1 MNEWK
6 INEKKDEWMK
16 GWKDE
21 WKDEWMKGWIN
32 EWINLYSSC
41 ERTSVTST
49 QPTKQEVG

>member
-1 MNEWK
+1 MNKQTMNEWK
-6 INEKKDEWMK
+6 NQWKDDEWMNQ
-16 GWKDE
+16 
-21 WKDEWMKGWIN
+21 WMN